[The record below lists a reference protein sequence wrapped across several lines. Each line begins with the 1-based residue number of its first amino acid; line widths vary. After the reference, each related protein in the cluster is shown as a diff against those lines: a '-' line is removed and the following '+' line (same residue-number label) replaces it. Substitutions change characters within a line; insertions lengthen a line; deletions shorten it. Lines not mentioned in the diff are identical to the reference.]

1 MQTPDFQDL
10 PLATKS
16 IFDKEERFELKVDSD
31 SIASPDYVTIF
42 DRQEG
47 EEYLIPAELIP
58 FIANNGMFG
67 LNIMNE
73 EKIKAK
79 ILSNHPSHFGELD
92 FVGASNRI
100 LVPARGSLKIELTP
114 IISWHYDNKTQWQGW
129 RMYLVGAEKLI
140 LSKAEWHDASGIKSM
155 AQAMSNA
162 KSLFTMVAL
171 TDQELAKKL
180 SSRRVAASM
189 KKDRSIPKMEISD
202 LRKIIVDAN
211 LTSKDP
217 KKSWTAGGF
226 GNLPI
231 KVNGK
236 DVKIAI
242 KIRRP
247 DEPIFIEEPFVMPE
261 DTPLSERMVL
271 KQVNEQAV
279 NNEWMTRF
287 MKAIKDTDWRI
298 IDLRDPD
305 KNKSRYRDIG
315 CFWVTRISEEDWRDL
330 EIAAMDAA
338 SKSVNTPSKF

>member
-1 MQTPDFQDL
+1 MRTPDFQDL

-16 IFDKEERFELKVDSD
+16 IFDKDERFELKVDSD
-31 SIASPDYVTIF
+31 NIASPDYVTIF

-58 FIANNGMFG
+58 FIANNGISG
-67 LNIMNE
+67 LQDMDE

-92 FVGASNRI
+92 FIGDSNRI
-100 LVPARGSLKIELTP
+100 LVPAGGSVKIELTP
-114 IISWHYDNKTQWQGW
+114 VISWYYDNKTNWQGW
-129 RMYLVGAEKLI
+129 RMYLVGAENLI
-140 LSKAEWHDASGIKSM
+140 LAKAEWHDSNAIKSM
-155 AQAMSNA
+155 AEAMSNA

-180 SSRRVAASM
+180 SSRRIAASM
-189 KKDRSIPKMEISD
+189 RENRSIPKMEISD
-202 LRKIIVDAN
+202 LRKIIIDAN
-211 LTSKDP
+211 LVSKDP
-217 KKSWTAGGF
+217 KKSWDAGGF

-242 KIRRP
+242 KIKRP
-247 DEPIFIEEPFVMPE
+247 SEPIFVETPFIMPK
-261 DTPLSERMVL
+261 DTPFSERTTL
-271 KQVNEQAV
+271 KQVNEQAI

-305 KNKSRYRDIG
+305 KNNARYKDIG
-315 CFWVTRISEEDWRDL
+315 CFWITRISEEDWRDL
-330 EIAAMDAA
+330 EVAAMDAA
-338 SKSVNTPSKF
+338 RKSSHTPSKF